1 MHGADYE
8 QEWSVEE
15 EVGGGVD
22 WQANG
27 RADTEWV
34 WRRLRADYVFID
46 EARAKDC
53 LRELLKER
61 LVGMGQEMAATQ
73 ALLGELSAGL

>member
-34 WRRLRADYVFID
+34 WRRLRADYVIC
-46 EARAKDC
+46 AAGW
-53 LRELLKER
+53 LRFR
-61 LVGMGQEMAATQ
+61 R
-73 ALLGELSAGL
+73 